1 MDGYNK
7 GLRDLCRACLWATA
21 ALHMIG
27 WPRPALIASLCAVV
41 LIMKGTQESFKNM
54 KWGFASWASLVCSI
68 FASIMEHFLSV
79 IDQERAYTLYM
90 IVWLL
95 ERSTELIVAAMLGML
110 LFIAADLTPT
120 TQNNGTSAKKG

>member
-1 MDGYNK
+1 
-7 GLRDLCRACLWATA
+7 
-21 ALHMIG
+21 
-27 WPRPALIASLCAVV
+27 
-41 LIMKGTQESFKNM
+41 MKGSQESFKNM

-110 LFIAADLTPT
+110 LFIAAALTPT